1 MKRTGNNID
10 DLMQLALYMIPKY
23 MKRIDRYNRRHYK
36 DLGHDKEYYEE
47 QYMDNKELIKF
58 IEKNILK
65 EEGILTGKKDRDKS
79 IKTKNEKSEDI
90 LESGIIKKVKDKVE
104 KKLDDFDEKESDSV
118 DIGKKKEIQ
127 DKKISE
133 DSDKKEEESKTQIS
147 KANGKGNNDEKQKAD
162 TDKADEDKV
171 SDKNEADEDKVSDK
185 NEADKDKVSDEN
197 EAIGK
202 EEKKQVIK
210 PKKSY
215 NVLSRSKVCVA
226 CNRSISNLM
235 NKLIGEKLDLCV
247 KEDKMSILNEVSLI
261 YSDEV
266 LIKLTNELEEKI
278 IIPIKNVVGLQ
289 SNKISS
295 LDKSLKEV
303 SKDQCCKF
311 EKSMEN
317 YFNDLVGK
325 KVIIQTSGQGKF
337 AYIYNKTVVEV
348 GVGFVVIEDNMIVT
362 FSSIVL
368 IRELKGNDIV
378 KLLGD
383 S

>member
-104 KKLDDFDEKESDSV
+104 KKLDDFDKKESDSV

-162 TDKADEDKV
+162 TDKADE
-171 SDKNEADEDKVSDK
+171 
-185 NEADKDKVSDEN
+185 DKVSDEN

-378 KLLGD
+378 KLSGD
-383 S
+383 SYIFKYSTHKGIER